1 MTALLILKWLGTC
14 SSFYTK
20 NKQIGNF
27 FVKVT
32 LFFFIRHEVRYDRE
46 RAEKVFKKRLYTVFP
61 KMLTNG
67 NSLEEFSLRGKCQY
81 KAEMKLQPT
90 FTEQSNEDNTHHHKW
105 SERWRKTKQTSRH
118 GFKQPKILRK
128 MFCLIAGP
136 CITSWSHQLTF
147 NQHCIEM
154 EYTKC

>member
-1 MTALLILKWLGTC
+1 MTAFLILKWLGTC

-105 SERWRKTKQTSRH
+105 SER
-118 GFKQPKILRK
+118 
-128 MFCLIAGP
+128 
-136 CITSWSHQLTF
+136 
-147 NQHCIEM
+147 
-154 EYTKC
+154 